1 MLLGRMPRESLL
13 AKYDLTQVFIAT
25 YTCITWCLGKYF
37 ISNLKYMYWNTWKPV
52 SPEYSA
58 TTQFTGVMSAVKEGH
73 LANLNAAL
81 EQHEQVDGWH
91 LSFQWANFDQVFIKW
106 GIFLIL
112 EKLKMITYRNLFKRV
127 KLWYLIILIFK
138 FSGDPGAEEPPDF
151 HPVLHLCSQA
161 DGGRKWKD
169 ALFCKIIQLK

>member
-1 MLLGRMPRESLL
+1 MPRKIFYLELE
-13 AKYDLTQVFIAT
+13 
-25 YTCITWCLGKYF
+25 
-37 ISNLKYMYWNTWKPV
+37 ISVLKYLKTCFTWIFCHP
-52 SPEYSA
+52 
-58 TTQFTGVMSAVKEGH
+58 QFTGVMSAVKEGH

-169 ALFCKIIQLK
+169 DYFCKMIQLKNVFEQVEDIDDDETACIIANLINDGN